1 MADGEGARVT
11 REENGQDKNRG
22 EIDRNGGKDGR
33 RGGGIGRM
41 KGRCAGEEYRQMGR
55 NRGEIGRNGG
65 KDGRRV
71 GGIGRMKGRWAGEE
85 GKMGRHLSA
94 CPYATP
100 PSSKSVELSQS
111 GTVPQCVP
119 AEYRKYGRLAIALLV
134 EAML

>member
-41 KGRCAGEEYRQMGR
+41 KGR
-55 NRGEIGRNGG
+55 
-65 KDGRRV
+65 
-71 GGIGRMKGRWAGEE
+71 WAGEE

-100 PSSKSVELSQS
+100 PSTKSVELSQS

>member
-41 KGRCAGEEYRQMGR
+41 KGRCAGEE
-55 NRGEIGRNGG
+55 
-65 KDGRRV
+65 
-71 GGIGRMKGRWAGEE
+71 
-85 GKMGRHLSA
+85 GKMGRQLSA

-100 PSSKSVELSQS
+100 PSTKSVEFLN
-111 GTVPQCVP
+111 
-119 AEYRKYGRLAIALLV
+119 LV
-134 EAML
+134 LPRNACPLGVENMGDWPLRSW

>member
-71 GGIGRMKGRWAGEE
+71 GGIGRMKGDGQARRGKWAGTF
-85 GKMGRHLSA
+85 RPA
-94 CPYATP
+94 PTQRRP
-100 PSSKSVELSQS
+100 P
-111 GTVPQCVP
+111 PR
-119 AEYRKYGRLAIALLV
+119 A
-134 EAML
+134 

>member
-55 NRGEIGRNGG
+55 NRGESGRNGG

-71 GGIGRMKGRWAGEE
+71 GGIGRMKGRCAGEE
-85 GKMGRHLSA
+85 GKMGRQLSA
-94 CPYATP
+94 CPYRSLP
-100 PSSKSVELSQS
+100 YVE
-111 GTVPQCVP
+111 GGVG
-119 AEYRKYGRLAIALLV
+119 ED
-134 EAML
+134 AMMPYASA

>member
-55 NRGEIGRNGG
+55 NRG

-100 PSSKSVELSQS
+100 PSTKSVELSQS